1 MVNQCWLHI
10 EVVSEP
16 DDQLTVTVVN
26 GNPWQ
31 RPLFHVSSSTVS
43 EIEVEELTCEINPV
57 LFFDKFFVQIFI
69 KQVYTFF
76 FLQMCILAKKT
87 HQRRMRSAARGF
99 IIFTPGK
106 NQHIPV
112 LQNMIRDFSSNISP
126 DLH

>member
-76 FLQMCILAKKT
+76 FANVYPGQRT
-87 HQRRMRSAARGF
+87 HQRRMRSAARGL

-106 NQHIPV
+106 NQHIRV
-112 LQNMIRDFSSNISP
+112 LRNMTRDFSSNISP